1 MLTDVTEPYTCQ
13 AAGLH
18 HLQTG
23 DIEEHAGGLNGW
35 DVRYNQ
41 LTLGR
46 FAGSITELRLDG
58 MQLIRD
64 RANQGM
70 IKNGAA
76 WDGAITFSLPLA
88 YREPSLYCAG
98 HAIDMQGMLVAHGAR
113 LPELRVPA
121 GVDLLCVAMDQ
132 DQLEQVLEQQQRSIS
147 LRQITQCYDF
157 PAEVQRELAML
168 ITSLMDVQLQQGL
181 ALLSHDPIRTGVRD
195 TILMQLLDLLDNDE
209 AMAISPNARKRIV
222 DRACDYVL
230 SRRDDPPSIV
240 DLCNRVGASR
250 RKLQYCFHE
259 TLGINPVAYLRTL
272 RLNEAHR
279 ALLQAGATTTVQDV
293 AACWGFWHLSRFATD
308 YRQLFGEKPSE
319 TLRRRR
325 QSDRH

>member
-1 MLTDVTEPYTCQ
+1 MLTAVTEPTASQ
-13 AAGLH
+13 VAGLH

-35 DVRYNQ
+35 EVRYNQ

-46 FAGSITELRLDG
+46 FVGSITEVQLDG
-58 MQLIRD
+58 VQLIRD
-64 RANQGM
+64 RANQAM

-88 YREPSLYCAG
+88 YREHSLYCAG
-98 HAIDMQGMLVAHGAR
+98 NAISMQGMLVAHGAS

-121 GVDLLCVAMDQ
+121 GVDLLCVAIEQ
-132 DQLEQVLEQQQRSIS
+132 QRLEQIREHQQRSFS
-147 LRQITQCYDF
+147 SQHAAHCYGY
-157 PAEVQRELAML
+157 PADIQHELAML
-168 ITSLMDVQLQQGL
+168 TRCLMDVEQQGQT
-181 ALLSHDPIRTGVRD
+181 LLSHRALRTGLRD
-195 TILMQLLDLLDNDE
+195 TVLMLLLDLLENDE
-209 AMAISPNARKRIV
+209 AFVISPNARKRIV

-230 SRRDDPPSIV
+230 ACRDEPPSII
-240 DLCNRVGASR
+240 DLCNKIGASR

-279 ALLQAGATTTVQDV
+279 ALLQADSTTTVQDV

-308 YRQLFGEKPSE
+308 YRQLFGERPSD
-319 TLRRRR
+319 TLRRHR
-325 QSDRH
+325 QQS